1 MAKQWMK
8 MATLAGAIAL
18 TRLCMAAEV
27 SGDWIATIGAG
38 AQGEPQYARV
48 MLKADGDKISGMW
61 GTSKIDGTLT
71 DGKLDL
77 KLTDAQGNAV
87 GALTGTLSGDSFTGT
102 GTGLSTGGGRGGFG
116 GGMGGGGAAGGRRAA
131 AGGAAAT
138 ADAAAPGLTAAAPAA
153 GARRAGGGGGGLG
166 GGRGGAA
173 AGPASFTLAHAPV
186 PPAAPRTLTYNPTSF
201 VGYYSAKN
209 KPELTIFPGDI
220 VHTWTSDAGGVDA
233 QGIHH
238 RGGDDNIG
246 PIYVEGALPGDTL
259 AVHLL
264 KIRTNRV
271 TAHQGSHLNAHAAS
285 TAYLV
290 GAQSDPA
297 VTGDWTL
304 LPDKGIAVPTH
315 PSEHMK
321 NYSVPMKPMLGC
333 ISVAPQGDQQYRG
346 GDLGPFGGNLDY
358 NEIAEGATVY
368 LPVFHAGALLGM
380 GDGHAAMGDG
390 EVVGSGLETSMDVDF
405 SVEVIKGDS
414 SGMVRVE
421 NKDYLIALGVS
432 GSVPVSIQIATS
444 QLATWIKQKYKLSD
458 SEVAILF
465 ASTLKYDIT
474 ELVDSRYD
482 VAAKVPKSVLDTM
495 K

>member
-1 MAKQWMK
+1 MEKRWMK
-8 MATLAGAIAL
+8 LAVLAATIAM
-18 TRLCMAAEV
+18 TRMCPAADV
-27 SGDWIATIGAG
+27 SGNWIATIVDQA
-38 AQGEPQYARV
+38 AAEPQYARV
-48 MLKADGDKISGMW
+48 SLKVDGEKLSGLW
-61 GTSKIDGTLT
+61 GASKIDGTVAA
-71 DGKLDL
+71 GKVDA
-77 KLTDAQGNAV
+77 KLTDTQGNAV
-87 GALTGTLSGDSFTGT
+87 GSLTGTVSGDSIGGT
-102 GTGLSTGGGRGGFG
+102 GIGLVGGGGRGGRGGGFG
-116 GGMGGGGAAGGRRAA
+116 GGMTPAA
-131 AGGAAAT
+131 AGVPGLSGAAL
-138 ADAAAPGLTAAAPAA
+138 GA
-153 GARRAGGGGGGLG
+153 GARAGAGGGGGF
-166 GGRGGAA
+166 GGRGAA
-173 AGPASFTLAHAPV
+173 TGPVTFTLTHAPV
-186 PPAAPRTLTYNPTSF
+186 PPAKPQEITYNPTSF

-209 KPELTIFPGDI
+209 KPEIKIFPGDI

-233 QGIHH
+233 QGVHH

-264 KIRTNRV
+264 KIRTNRS
-271 TAHQGSHLNAHAAS
+271 TAHQGSRLNMHAAT

-290 GAQSDPA
+290 GAQYDSSVD
-297 VTGDWTL
+297 GDWTL
-304 LPDKGIAVPTH
+304 LPDKGIAVPSH

-405 SVEVIKGDS
+405 TVEVIPGDS

-432 GSVPVSIQIATS
+432 GSVPVSIQVATS
-444 QLATWIKQKYKLSD
+444 QLATWIKDKYKLSD

-474 ELVDSRYD
+474 ELVDSRFD
-482 VAAKVPKSVLDTM
+482 VAAKVPKSVLSTM

>member
-1 MAKQWMK
+1 MK
-8 MATLAGAIAL
+8 MAALASAIAWSQM
-18 TRLCMAAEV
+18 CMAQDV
-27 SGDWIATIGAG
+27 SGNWIATIGGNETA
-38 AQGEPQYARV
+38 EPQYARV
-48 MLKADGDKISGMW
+48 TLKADGEKLSGMW

-71 DGKLDL
+71 GGKLDI
-77 KLTDAQGNAV
+77 KLTDAE
-87 GALTGTLSGDSFTGT
+87 GAASGSATGTLAGDSFTGT
-102 GTGLSTGGGRGGFG
+102 GTGLGGGGGRGGRGGGGGFG
-116 GGMGGGGAAGGRRAA
+116 GGGGRGGGRGAAAATAAPVAVPALSGAAPAAAAGGRR
-131 AGGAAAT
+131 
-138 ADAAAPGLTAAAPAA
+138 
-153 GARRAGGGGGGLG
+153 GGGGGGGFG
-166 GGRGGAA
+166 GGLA
-173 AGPASFTLAHAPV
+173 AGPVSFTLTHAPV
-186 PPAAPRTLTYNPTSF
+186 PPATPRNITYTPTTF
-201 VGYYSAKN
+201 EQYYSAKN
-209 KPELTIFPGDI
+209 KPGLTIFPGDI

-233 QGIHH
+233 QGVHH
-238 RGGDDNIG
+238 PGGDDNIG

-264 KIRTNRV
+264 KIRTNRS
-271 TAHQGSHLNAHAAS
+271 TAHQGSHLNAHAA
-285 TAYLV
+285 TEAYLV
-290 GAQSDPA
+290 GAQYDPA
-297 VTGDWTL
+297 VDGDWTL
-304 LPDKGIAVPTH
+304 LPEKGIAVPTH
-315 PSEHMK
+315 PSAHMK
-321 NYSVPMKPMLGC
+321 NYSIPLQPMLGC

-346 GDLGPFGGNLDY
+346 GDLGPWGGNLDY
-358 NEIAEGATVY
+358 NQIAEGATVY

-405 SVEVIKGDS
+405 TVEVIPGDS

-482 VAAKVPKSVLDTM
+482 VAAKVPKSVLNTM

>member
-1 MAKQWMK
+1 M
-8 MATLAGAIAL
+8 
-18 TRLCMAAEV
+18 R
-27 SGDWIATIGAG
+27 
-38 AQGEPQYARV
+38 
-48 MLKADGDKISGMW
+48 
-61 GTSKIDGTLT
+61 
-71 DGKLDL
+71 
-77 KLTDAQGNAV
+77 
-87 GALTGTLSGDSFTGT
+87 
-102 GTGLSTGGGRGGFG
+102 
-116 GGMGGGGAAGGRRAA
+116 
-131 AGGAAAT
+131 
-138 ADAAAPGLTAAAPAA
+138 
-153 GARRAGGGGGGLG
+153 
-166 GGRGGAA
+166 
-173 AGPASFTLAHAPV
+173 APV
-186 PPAAPRTLTYNPTSF
+186 PPATPRDITYTPTSF
-201 VGYYSAKN
+201 VGYYSAAN
-209 KPELTIFPGDI
+209 KPELKIFPGDI

-233 QGIHH
+233 NGVHH

-264 KIRTNRV
+264 KIRTNRS
-271 TAHQGSHLNAHAAS
+271 TAHQGSHLNAHAA
-285 TAYLV
+285 TAAYLV
-290 GAQSDPA
+290 GAQTDPA
-297 VTGDWTL
+297 VDGDWTL
-304 LPDKGIAVPTH
+304 LPDKGIAVLTH

-321 NYSVPMKPMLGC
+321 NYSVPIEPMLGC

-358 NEIAEGATVY
+358 NQIAEGATVY

-390 EVVGSGLETSMDVDF
+390 EVVGSGLETSMDVTFTVD
-405 SVEVIKGDS
+405 VVPGDS

>member
-1 MAKQWMK
+1 MAKHWMK
-8 MATLAGAIAL
+8 MATLAGTIAL
-18 TRLCMAAEV
+18 THMCIAADV
-27 SGDWIATIGAG
+27 SGNWIATIGS
-38 AQGEPQYARV
+38 QPEPQYARV
-48 MLKADGDKISGMW
+48 SLKADGDKLSGMW

-71 DGKLDL
+71 DGKLNI
-77 KLTDAQGNAV
+77 KLTDAQDNAV
-87 GALTGTLSGDSFTGT
+87 GSLTGTLSDDGFTGM
-102 GTGLSTGGGRGGFG
+102 GTGLGGGGGGRGGRGGAGGFG
-116 GGMGGGGAAGGRRAA
+116 GGMGGG
-131 AGGAAAT
+131 
-138 ADAAAPGLTAAAPAA
+138 AAPVAGANGGVPGLGAAAPAA
-153 GARRAGGGGGGLG
+153 GRVRGAGGGGGGF
-166 GGRGGAA
+166 GGRGAA
-173 AGPASFTLAHAPV
+173 AGPVNFTLTRAPV
-186 PPAAPRTLTYNPTSF
+186 PPATPRDVTYNPTSF
-201 VGYYSAKN
+201 VGYYSAAN
-209 KPELTIFPGDI
+209 KPELRIFPGDV

-238 RGGDDNIG
+238 QGGDDNIG
-246 PIYVEGALPGDTL
+246 PIYVVGALPGDTL

-264 KIRTNRV
+264 KIRTNRS
-271 TAHQGSHLNAHAAS
+271 TAHQGSHLNAHAA
-285 TAYLV
+285 TAAYLV
-290 GAQSDPA
+290 GAQYDPA
-297 VTGDWTL
+297 VDGEWTL
-304 LPDKGIAVPTH
+304 LPDKGIAVPAH

-321 NYSVPMKPMLGC
+321 NYALPLKPMLGC

-358 NEIAEGATVY
+358 NEVAEGATVY

-390 EVVGSGLETSMDVDF
+390 EVVGSGLETSMGVDF
-405 SVEVIKGDS
+405 TVDVIPGDS

-482 VAAKVPKSVLDTM
+482 IAAKVPKSVLDTM

>member
-1 MAKQWMK
+1 MAKRWMK
-8 MATLAGAIAL
+8 MAALASAIAWSQM
-18 TRLCMAAEV
+18 CMAQDV
-27 SGDWIATIGAG
+27 SGNWIATIGGNETA
-38 AQGEPQYARV
+38 EPQYARV
-48 MLKADGDKISGMW
+48 TLKADGEKLSGMW

-71 DGKLDL
+71 GGKLDI
-77 KLTDAQGNAV
+77 KLTDAE
-87 GALTGTLSGDSFTGT
+87 GAASGSATGTLAGDSFTGT
-102 GTGLSTGGGRGGFG
+102 GTGLGGGGGRGGRGGGGGFG
-116 GGMGGGGAAGGRRAA
+116 GGGGRGGGRGAAAATAAPVAVPALSGAAPAAAAGGRR
-131 AGGAAAT
+131 
-138 ADAAAPGLTAAAPAA
+138 
-153 GARRAGGGGGGLG
+153 GGGGGGGFG
-166 GGRGGAA
+166 GGLA
-173 AGPASFTLAHAPV
+173 AGPVSFTLTHAPV
-186 PPAAPRTLTYNPTSF
+186 PPATPRNITYTPTTF
-201 VGYYSAKN
+201 EQYYSAKN
-209 KPELTIFPGDI
+209 KPGLTIFPGDI

-233 QGIHH
+233 QGVHH
-238 RGGDDNIG
+238 PGGDDNIG

-264 KIRTNRV
+264 KIRTNRS
-271 TAHQGSHLNAHAAS
+271 TAHQGSHLNAHAA
-285 TAYLV
+285 TEAYLV
-290 GAQSDPA
+290 GAQYDPA
-297 VTGDWTL
+297 VDGDWTL
-304 LPDKGIAVPTH
+304 LPEKGIAVPTH
-315 PSEHMK
+315 PSAHMK
-321 NYSVPMKPMLGC
+321 NYSIPLQPMLGC

-346 GDLGPFGGNLDY
+346 GDLGPWGGNLDY
-358 NEIAEGATVY
+358 NQIAEGATVY

-405 SVEVIKGDS
+405 TVEVIPGDS

-482 VAAKVPKSVLDTM
+482 VAAKVPKSVLNTM